1 MEIEKPQLQ
10 PVETLAVLYLV
21 LPLFLFFATFIRF
34 EIAIPACVL
43 ILHQLYEI
51 LHRTSWRRTREL
63 LSWETL
69 FILGLST
76 ILLVW
81 LYGAGSLSANYD
93 WYKHY
98 SVVNFLAQHPWP
110 PAGYVDGVGNATLR
124 YYAGWY
130 LVPAAV
136 VKLAGAHFLH
146 VAVLTWS
153 TLGLTVFLEI
163 VRTLV
168 GKHRSA
174 IVASLAF
181 IAFGGANIVGKLI
194 ADGRIAFPGELQW
207 WAGWIE
213 YNSPIIALAFA
224 PQHTLSAWLAVALFM
239 RYRTC
244 TASLPFCALVSVAVA
259 YWSPFSAIGLIP
271 FLCALA
277 ATHGLRPLVLGWR
290 SLLSVLI
297 LAIPIGTYLTSHP
310 EQVPHGFIGSL
321 PCVLQGLSC
330 FSIKNYILFI
340 VIEVGAPLAILF
352 WRRENEQG
360 FLASA
365 AITLCLIPFYKVGEN
380 NDFAMRVS
388 GPALAVLAI
397 LCAKLLLRGTRV
409 QSLAIVAV
417 LLLALPEVV
426 VELARPLTSSEHV
439 TPDVTFPTSV
449 PPEMLP
455 QYLVPSPLW
464 ILRT

>member
-163 VRTLV
+163 VRTQV
-168 GKHRSA
+168 GKHRSTNNTTQTNK
-174 IVASLAF
+174 
-181 IAFGGANIVGKLI
+181 ANNKTNNDDKKK
-194 ADGRIAFPGELQW
+194 ADNRIAFPGELQW

-213 YNSPIIALAFA
+213 YN
-224 PQHTLSAWLAVALFM
+224 
-239 RYRTC
+239 
-244 TASLPFCALVSVAVA
+244 
-259 YWSPFSAIGLIP
+259 
-271 FLCALA
+271 
-277 ATHGLRPLVLGWR
+277 
-290 SLLSVLI
+290 
-297 LAIPIGTYLTSHP
+297 
-310 EQVPHGFIGSL
+310 
-321 PCVLQGLSC
+321 
-330 FSIKNYILFI
+330 
-340 VIEVGAPLAILF
+340 
-352 WRRENEQG
+352 
-360 FLASA
+360 
-365 AITLCLIPFYKVGEN
+365 
-380 NDFAMRVS
+380 
-388 GPALAVLAI
+388 
-397 LCAKLLLRGTRV
+397 
-409 QSLAIVAV
+409 
-417 LLLALPEVV
+417 
-426 VELARPLTSSEHV
+426 
-439 TPDVTFPTSV
+439 
-449 PPEMLP
+449 
-455 QYLVPSPLW
+455 
-464 ILRT
+464 